1 MKLDK
6 TLNAVTIRAVGPE
19 DRVLLRSNPSAA
31 ADAGMRAWRR
41 SWDLATPSPKREGH
55 PGRKAINLSR
65 PPSSTP
71 SGVPYGK
78 I

>member
-6 TLNAVTIRAVGPE
+6 TLDPVTIRAVGPE
-19 DRVLLRSNPSAA
+19 DRAMLRSNPSAV

-41 SWDLATPSPKREGH
+41 SSDLATPSPKRREH

-71 SGVPYGK
+71 DGVPYGK